1 MRTSK
6 AGLALGLLLAALQPC
21 EAMRL
26 PLGAHR
32 PGGQQW
38 LAATRQ
44 INSLLSAASS
54 WRAAAVAFT
63 GCTLLI
69 ARGILARRRA
79 LELYRLAQSS
89 PVLKASKL
97 SLPSRDDQGWEA
109 LEAAGELLEARLRGS
124 GSSGWLDRVAAHLP
138 WRVAPRRGDALLLE
152 RVYQVYL
159 PVFYWVKEMRRLTR
173 ARGGASLIGMQCLQ
187 GGGKTTLCE
196 GLELLARSEGLNCVV
211 ASIDD
216 FYKTHAELLA
226 LAQAYPS
233 DPLLHGRG
241 QPGTH
246 DMTLLRDTLSQ
257 LRTLPAGATMW
268 VPRYDKSAHAGQ
280 VP

>member
-6 AGLALGLLLAALQPC
+6 AGLALLLAALQPC

-26 PLGAHR
+26 PPVAHR
-32 PGGQQW
+32 PGGQQR

-79 LELYRLAQSS
+79 LELHRLAQRS

-97 SLPSRDDQGWEA
+97 SLPSRDDQGWR
-109 LEAAGELLEARLRGS
+109 AAGELLEARLRGS

-138 WRVAPRRGDALLLE
+138 WRAAPWRGDALLLE

-187 GGGKTTLCE
+187 GGGKTTLCD

-257 LRTLPAGATMW
+257 LRALPAGATMW